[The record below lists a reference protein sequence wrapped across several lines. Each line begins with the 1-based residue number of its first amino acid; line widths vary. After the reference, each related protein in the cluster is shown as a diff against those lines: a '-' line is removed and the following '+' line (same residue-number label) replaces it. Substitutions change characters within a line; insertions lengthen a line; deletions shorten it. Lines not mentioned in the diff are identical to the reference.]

1 MDNKYN
7 VPKNKKPETKIELI
21 TEQIEKLV
29 KSRDSE
35 TDLAAKA
42 KISAEIT
49 RLFAQYER
57 AKL

>member
-1 MDNKYN
+1 MDSKYN

-35 TDLAAKA
+35 TNLAAKA

-57 AKL
+57 LKL

>member
-7 VPKNKKPETKIELI
+7 VPKNKKPETKIELLA
-21 TEQIEKLV
+21 EQIEKLV
-29 KSRDSE
+29 RSRDIE
-35 TDLAAKA
+35 TNLAAKA

-57 AKL
+57 LKL

>member
-21 TEQIEKLV
+21 AEQIEKLV

-57 AKL
+57 LKL